1 MALDFST
8 RSLDFFAVNPINR
21 KTIPIVKMAI
31 SPMLLVNNVFIIF
44 LLKFACESNMYLI
57 KKEELSGTA
66 LWLKENFEE
75 IFLWFCVICI
85 VVSALFI
92 LKLYLNR
99 QK

>member
-1 MALDFST
+1 
-8 RSLDFFAVNPINR
+8 
-21 KTIPIVKMAI
+21 
-31 SPMLLVNNVFIIF
+31 MLLVNNVFIIF
-44 LLKFACESNMYLI
+44 LLKFACETTMYLI

-66 LWLKENFEE
+66 LWLKENFEA

>member
-1 MALDFST
+1 M
-8 RSLDFFAVNPINR
+8 
-21 KTIPIVKMAI
+21 
-31 SPMLLVNNVFIIF
+31 
-44 LLKFACESNMYLI
+44 LKFACESTMYLI

-66 LWLKENFEE
+66 LCLKENFEA

>member
-1 MALDFST
+1 MALDFSKG
-8 RSLDFFAVNPINR
+8 SFVFFAVNPTNR
-21 KTIPIVKMAI
+21 KIIPIERKAI
-31 SPMLLVNNVFIIF
+31 NAMLLVNNVFIIF
-44 LLKFACESNMYLI
+44 LLKFACESTMYLI

-66 LWLKENFEE
+66 LWLKENFEA

-85 VVSALFI
+85 VVAALFI

>member
-1 MALDFST
+1 M
-8 RSLDFFAVNPINR
+8 
-21 KTIPIVKMAI
+21 
-31 SPMLLVNNVFIIF
+31 
-44 LLKFACESNMYLI
+44 LKFACESTMYFI

-66 LWLKENFEE
+66 LWLKENFEA

-99 QK
+99 QKLEFYKLL

>member
-1 MALDFST
+1 MGSF
-8 RSLDFFAVNPINR
+8 DFFAVRPINR
-21 KTIPIVKMAI
+21 RIIPIAKTAKKIV
-31 SPMLLVNNVFIIF
+31 LLVNNVFIIF
-44 LLKFACESNMYLI
+44 MLKFACESTMYFI

-66 LWLKENFEE
+66 LWLKENFEA

>member
-1 MALDFST
+1 
-8 RSLDFFAVNPINR
+8 
-21 KTIPIVKMAI
+21 
-31 SPMLLVNNVFIIF
+31 MLLVNNVFIIF
-44 LLKFACESNMYLI
+44 LLKFACESTMYLI
-57 KKEELSGTA
+57 KKEELSGTT
-66 LWLKENFEE
+66 LLLKENFEA